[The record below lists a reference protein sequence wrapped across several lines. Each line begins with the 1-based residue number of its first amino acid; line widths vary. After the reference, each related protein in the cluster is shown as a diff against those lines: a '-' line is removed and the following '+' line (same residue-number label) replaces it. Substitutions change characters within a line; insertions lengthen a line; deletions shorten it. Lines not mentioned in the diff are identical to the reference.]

1 MKLKRFLAA
10 ATLATAVCV
19 CAPQAFAAKTET
31 FVKIEKPAAGT
42 PVLLIKPE
50 ADLSMLTASGV
61 TEPKVEWSDNAEKYL
76 AEALEAAIKARS
88 YTTHSVPIESYQE
101 PRAVQLV
108 KLNTVVTSSIA
119 MQEWPALR
127 LPTKTAFDWTLGEG
141 TQVLIPQVAEG
152 TAAPQYVIFLRAT
165 GSYSS
170 GGRAAL
176 AVGAALLGAGVPLG
190 GQFVQATLVDLKTGK
205 VVWYEFDKV
214 PTGEDIRTPEGA
226 TATVT
231 RLFKKLPI

>member
-1 MKLKRFLAA
+1 MKLKAFLAA
-10 ATLATAVCV
+10 ATLATTVAV
-19 CAPQAFAAKTET
+19 CAPHVLAAETKTY
-31 FVKIEKPAAGT
+31 IDIAKPAAGT
-42 PVLLIKPE
+42 TILLIKPDAE
-50 ADLSMLTASGV
+50 LSMLTASGV

-76 AEALEAAIKARS
+76 AEALDKAVKARS

-119 MQEWPALR
+119 MQEWPMMR

-141 TQVLIPQVAEG
+141 TQVLIPQVTDGASSPE
-152 TAAPQYVIFLRAT
+152 YVIFLRAT